1 VGRELERPVG
11 RRIPRYLSR
20 AEREHETLISARP
33 YRGGPVGVE
42 LSNVPEGLRY
52 TKDHEWAKIEGKRAR
67 IGITDFA
74 QDQLTDVVYVELP
87 PAGKTVKQG
96 EPIGTV
102 ESVKA
107 VSEIFSPIS
116 GKVVDVN
123 KALVDKPELVNK
135 DPYGEGWMVVLEPA
149 EPVQPGALMDA
160 AGYRKHI
167 GD

>member
-1 VGRELERPVG
+1 
-11 RRIPRYLSR
+11 
-20 AEREHETLISARP
+20 
-33 YRGGPVGVE
+33 

-87 PAGKTVKQG
+87 PIGKTVKQG

-107 VSEIFSPIS
+107 VSEIFAPIS
-116 GKVVDVN
+116 GTVVEVN

-135 DPYGEGWMVVLEPA
+135 DPYGDGWMVVVEASEPA
-149 EPVQPGALMDA
+149 QANALMDA
-160 AGYRKHI
+160 AAYRRHI

>member
-1 VGRELERPVG
+1 M
-11 RRIPRYLSR
+11 
-20 AEREHETLISARP
+20 
-33 YRGGPVGVE
+33 
-42 LSNVPEGLRY
+42 SNVPEGLRY
-52 TKDHEWAKIEGKRAR
+52 TKDHEWAKLEGKRAR

-87 PAGKTVKQG
+87 PIGKAVKQG

-107 VSEIFSPIS
+107 VSEIFAPIS
-116 GKVVDVN
+116 GTVVDVN

-135 DPYGEGWMVVLEPA
+135 DPYGDGWMVVLDVIEPA
-149 EPVQPGALMDA
+149 QANALMDST
-160 AGYRKHI
+160 GYRTHI

>member
-1 VGRELERPVG
+1 M
-11 RRIPRYLSR
+11 
-20 AEREHETLISARP
+20 
-33 YRGGPVGVE
+33 
-42 LSNVPEGLRY
+42 SNVPEGLRY
-52 TKDHEWAKIEGKRAR
+52 TKDHEWAKLESERIR

-87 PAGKTVKQG
+87 PIGKTVKQG

-107 VSEIFSPIS
+107 VSEIFAPIS
-116 GKVVDVN
+116 GTVVDVN

-135 DPYGEGWMVVLEPA
+135 DPYGEGWMVVLDVAEPA
-149 EPVQPGALMDA
+149 QANTLMDSTA
-160 AGYRKHI
+160 YRTHI